1 METFGDRISAALDFS
16 KKDRRELAAHLGVS
30 EQAVGQVING
40 HTKAMSAYNAARA
53 ARFLGVSFYWLCT
66 GQGRIVEP
74 AALPARDWPFRRVTA
89 DDIRSLREADR
100 LGEAESF
107 ILGLL
112 SGVNG
117 NGSKSHAG

>member
-1 METFGDRISAALDFS
+1 METFGARISAALAHA
-16 KKDRRELAAHLGVS
+16 KRDRQELAAHLGVS

-66 GQGRIVEP
+66 GQGHIVEP
-74 AALPARDWPFRRVTA
+74 ATLPARDWPMRRVTP
-89 DDIRSLREADR
+89 DDIRTLRDAGK
-100 LGEAESF
+100 LGEVESF

-112 SGVNG
+112 SGIND